1 MRSDGAD
8 DARRRGVNGQHFSPA
23 AGKRLAAQDAI
34 AGLHAKLALCAN
46 MLLKRNN
53 KLLRERPGAA
63 AYRLTGFS
71 SPGDEYRR

>member
-8 DARRRGVNGQHFSPA
+8 DTRRRGVNGQHFSPA

-53 KLLRERPGAA
+53 KLLRKETWRRGVP
-63 AYRLTGFS
+63 FDWVFIS
-71 SPGDEYRR
+71 GDEYRR